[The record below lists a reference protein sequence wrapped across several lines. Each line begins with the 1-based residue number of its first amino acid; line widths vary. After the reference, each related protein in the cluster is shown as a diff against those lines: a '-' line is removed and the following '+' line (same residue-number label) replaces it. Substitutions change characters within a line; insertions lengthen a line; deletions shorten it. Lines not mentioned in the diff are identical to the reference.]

1 MTAPVA
7 ETAAAAPSVEQAL
20 AAVEAAAR
28 PAPAVDLSGLQ
39 KAAVLLVMLGKDR
52 AASVLTH
59 LKGTDLDELVAQVVR
74 LRDVPPVVAGE
85 VLSQFHSLAVRQG
98 VVGAGGEGFAREVLE
113 RSLGK
118 ESAGDVMRRIASV
131 VAERPLKF
139 LQDIDPQQL
148 MSILRGEHPQTLA
161 AVLVH
166 LRPDQASVVMAGL
179 SPADQAAVA
188 RRIATTGRF
197 SPHALVVLQDAL
209 KARTSSVLPQSQ
221 QETATGGVQSLVEVI
236 NRADAATEKSILE
249 GLEATDAALADEV
262 KARLFVFADIVG
274 LEDRA
279 VQMVL
284 RQVDSVVLATA
295 LKSVAQNVR
304 DKVLQNVSERARA
317 DLLEEI
323 EVMGAVRVS
332 AVEEAQATIVQVI
345 RALEESGQ
353 LVLSRSSEEFVE

>member
-1 MTAPVA
+1 MSTAVMDA
-7 ETAAAAPSVEQAL
+7 TGVEQAV
-20 AAVEAAAR
+20 AAVEAAAGSV
-28 PAPAVDLSGLQ
+28 AVPPGPDLTGLQ

-52 AASVLTH
+52 AATVLKH
-59 LKGTDLDELVAQVVR
+59 LKGTDLDELVAQLVR
-74 LRDVPPVVAGE
+74 LRDVPPSVAGQ

-98 VVGAGGEGFAREVLE
+98 VVGAGGEGFARDVLE

-118 ESAGDVMRRIASV
+118 DDAGDVMRRIASV

-179 SPADQAAVA
+179 SPTEQSAVA

-197 SPHALVVLQDAL
+197 HPQALSSLQDVL

-221 QETATGGVQSLVEVI
+221 TETATGGVQSLVEVI

-249 GLEATDAALADEV
+249 GLEATDAALAEEV

-317 DLLEEI
+317 DLVEEI

-345 RALEESGQ
+345 RSLEESGQ
-353 LVLSRSSEEFVE
+353 LVVRRGGDDEYVS

>member
-1 MTAPVA
+1 MSTATD
-7 ETAAAAPSVEQAL
+7 TAAPAGTSTDPAPTTA
-20 AAVEAAAR
+20 
-28 PAPAVDLSGLQ
+28 PAPAGPDLTGLQ

-52 AASVLTH
+52 AASVISH

-74 LRDVPPVVAGE
+74 LRNVSPAVAGE
-85 VLSQFHSLAVRQG
+85 VLSQFHTMAVRQG
-98 VVGAGGEGFAREVLE
+98 VVGAGGEGYARDMLE

-118 ESAGDVMRRIASV
+118 EDAGDVMKRIASS
-131 VAERPLKF
+131 VAERPLRF

-179 SPADQAAVA
+179 SAADQASVA
-188 RRIATTGRF
+188 RRLANTGRF
-197 SPHALVVLQDAL
+197 QPQALAVLQDLL
-209 KARTSSVLPQSQ
+209 KARTSTVLPQASADA
-221 QETATGGVQSLVEVI
+221 ATGGVQSLVDVI
-236 NRADAATEKSILE
+236 NRADAATERSILE
-249 GLEATDAALADEV
+249 GLEAADPALAEEV

-295 LKSVAQNVR
+295 LKSVPQAVQ
-304 DKVLQNVSERARA
+304 DKVLSNVSERARQ
-317 DLLEEI
+317 DLVDEI
-323 EVMGAVRVS
+323 EVLGQVRKA
-332 AVEEAQATIVQVI
+332 AVEESQAAIVQII
-345 RALEESGQ
+345 RSLEESGQ
-353 LVLSRSSEEFVE
+353 LVVRRGGSEDEYVS